1 MKILAAL
8 AVSALL
14 AAQGPAAVFTDYR
27 QEKPGTIHKITLAD
41 LPPPLA
47 TPAVS
52 NSPATRP
59 RPEGALP
66 DTLPGYKVTLYAAGL
81 RRPRLIRMA
90 PNGDLFVAESQA
102 GEIKVLRGVKP
113 DGTAEI
119 VEVFATGLNRPFG
132 ITFYPAG
139 PTPTHVYVG
148 NTDSVVRFPY
158 QAGDLKARG
167 PAEVVV
173 PSLPSGG
180 GHWTRDIAF
189 SRDGKKMFVG
199 VGSVSNVSDPDTTP
213 AEAERAN
220 VLEFNVDG
228 SGRRVYA
235 SGIRNAVGLTIDPTT
250 GQLWVCVNERDDLG
264 DDLVPDYITHV
275 QDGGF
280 YGWPW
285 FYMGGHQDPR
295 HAGKHPE
302 LKDKVITPDVLLQP
316 HSAPLQFVFYNG
328 TQFAPAHRGSIFA
341 TSHGSWNRANRTG
354 YKVIR
359 VPLKNGA
366 PTGEYEDFVTGFVTP
381 EGRVWGRPVGI
392 AQAPDGSLL
401 FSDDQSNS
409 VWRVAY
415 EGAATGR

>member
-1 MKILAAL
+1 MKIFAAVT
-8 AVSALL
+8 ASVLL
-14 AAQGPAAVFTDYR
+14 AAQGAPAVFTDYR

-41 LPPPLA
+41 LPAPLA
-47 TPAVS
+47 TPPVS
-52 NSPATRP
+52 NSPMTRP

-66 DTLPGYKVTLYAAGL
+66 ETLPGYAVSLYATGL
-81 RRPRLIRMA
+81 QRPRLIRMA

-102 GEIKVLRGVKP
+102 GQVTVLRGSKA
-113 DGTAEI
+113 DGTAET
-119 VEVFATGLNRPFG
+119 VGVFATGLNRPFG

-139 PTPTHVYVG
+139 PNPTHVYIG

-158 QAGDLKARG
+158 QVGDLKARG
-167 PAEVVV
+167 PQEVVV
-173 PSLPSGG
+173 ASVPGRG

-189 SRDGKKMFVG
+189 SRDGRKMYVG
-199 VGSVSNVSDPDTTP
+199 IGSASNLNDPDTTP
-213 AEAERAN
+213 AEQDRAT

-228 SGRRVYA
+228 TGRHVYA
-235 SGIRNAVGLTIDPTT
+235 SGIRNPVGLTMHPAS

-275 QDGGF
+275 QEGGF

-295 HAGKHPE
+295 HDSKHPE
-302 LKDKVITPDVLLQP
+302 LKDKVITPDLLLQP

-328 TQFAPAHRGSIFA
+328 TQFAPAHRDSIFA

-366 PTGEYEDFVTGFVTP
+366 PAGEYEDFVTGFVTP

-392 AQAPDGSLL
+392 ALAQDGSLL

-409 VWRVAY
+409 IWRVAY
-415 EGAATGR
+415 EGPLGGR

>member
-1 MKILAAL
+1 MKIFAAF

-14 AAQGPAAVFTDYR
+14 SAQGPASVFTDYR

-113 DGTAEI
+113 DGTAET

-139 PTPTHVYVG
+139 PKPTHVYVG

-158 QAGDLKARG
+158 EAGDVKARG

-199 VGSVSNVSDPDTTP
+199 VGSASNVNDPDTTP
-213 AEAERAN
+213 AEAERAD

-235 SGIRNAVGLTIDPTT
+235 SGIRNAVGLTVDPTT

-302 LKDKVITPDVLLQP
+302 LKEKVITPDVLLQP

-328 TQFAPAHRGSIFA
+328 SQFAPAHRGSIFA

-359 VPLKNGA
+359 VPLKNGT

-401 FSDDQSNS
+401 FSDDQSGA

-415 EGAATGR
+415 EGAAAGK